1 MDPSYYPIHSP
12 TLSEMNA
19 QTYGVFAP
27 AFAALLVIAFRL
39 IYGRWPHPLLAIG
52 APVWIMLGGIA
63 WMFISMNPSGDSTT
77 GEAICFAGGAI
88 QGVWLYILPVGGV
101 ATLDAGAR
109 ATARWWRG
117 DVLGNRRT
125 RHRKLTR
132 RGTV

>member
-1 MDPSYYPIHSP
+1 MDPSNYPINSP

-19 QTYGVFAP
+19 QSYGVFAP
-27 AFAALLVIAFRL
+27 AFAAILVIAFRL

-77 GEAICFAGGAI
+77 GEAICFVGGAI
-88 QGVWLYILPVGGV
+88 RGVWFYILPVGGFAV
-101 ATLDAGAR
+101 IEAAALAF
-109 ATARWWRG
+109 ARWWRG

-125 RHRKLTR
+125 RRKKLTR
-132 RGTV
+132 RGAL